1 MSNRHSSPRPRQD
14 RTAAPVGLRRFMVAW
29 SFLLAVL
36 WMWCILTWSGLADAR
51 VVEVATSGPHQHLAP
66 PAGPY
71 SDWDWS
77 PERATQ
83 IAALLQDPAELECM
97 AVTVYF
103 EARGEPV
110 EGQMAVAQVI
120 LARMEDPHYP
130 DTICGV
136 VKEAKKPGLFQCQFT
151 AWCDA
156 LSETPRDMNSYR
168 RIVGVSLMAMLVGPP
183 PDAPTHYHADY
194 VQPYWPE
201 LAEVSRVG
209 GHIFYR

>member
-1 MSNRHSSPRPRQD
+1 MNNRPYLPRPQQGRD
-14 RTAAPVGLRRFMVAW
+14 AASSGSRRFMLVW
-29 SFLLAVL
+29 SFLLAAV
-36 WMWCILTWSGLADAR
+36 WAWCFLTWPDLANAKP
-51 VVEVATSGPHQHLAP
+51 VEVSTTHPHQHLAP

-71 SDWDWS
+71 GPWN
-77 PERATQ
+77 PEHATRV
-83 IAALLQDPAELECM
+83 AALLNEPAELECL

-120 LARMEDPHYP
+120 LARVEDPGYP

-136 VKEAKKPGLFQCQFT
+136 VKEARRPGLYQCQFT

-156 LSETPRDMNSYR
+156 LSETPRDMDSYR
-168 RIVGVSLMAMLVGPP
+168 RILGLSLMAMLVGPP
-183 PDAPTHYHADY
+183 PHAPTHYHAHY
-194 VQPYWPE
+194 VQPHWPE